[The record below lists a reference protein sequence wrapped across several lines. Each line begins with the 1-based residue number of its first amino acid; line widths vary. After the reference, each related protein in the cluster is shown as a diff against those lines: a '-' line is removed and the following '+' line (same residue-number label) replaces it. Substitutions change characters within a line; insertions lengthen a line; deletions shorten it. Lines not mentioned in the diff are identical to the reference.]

1 MPQPCEVIAE
11 VTSRWFRWDELAAV
25 TFLRRIEFRPETGS
39 TNDDALQSAALNR
52 PTPLLVI
59 ADSQTGGRGRGRNQW
74 WAKDGAL
81 TFSLV
86 VEPAEF
92 GIVQS
97 RWPLL
102 SLATA
107 LAVADTLDE
116 FAAGCLIGL
125 KWPNDLQLNRKK
137 VCGILVETLPGRSD
151 RLVIGIGLNVRNSLQ
166 DAPAELRDIATSIV
180 DETGFEWELTDVLT
194 RLLQCLEDRL
204 TKLGANEIALQTE
217 WARHC
222 VLTGRRVSL
231 EAAGQRVEGMCRG
244 IDVSGAIVLEDDNG
258 QRKSCFGGVV
268 RVLS

>member
-1 MPQPCEVIAE
+1 MTQPCEVIVE
-11 VTSRWFRWDELAAV
+11 GTSRWFRWDELAAA
-25 TFLRRIEFRPETGS
+25 TFVRRIEFRPETGS
-39 TNDDALQSAALNR
+39 TNDDALKSAALDR

-59 ADSQTGGRGRGRNQW
+59 ADAQTGGRGRGRNQW

-86 VEPAEF
+86 VDPAAF
-92 GIVQS
+92 GIEQP

-102 SLATA
+102 SLAAA
-107 LAVADTLDE
+107 LAVADTLGE
-116 FAAGCLIGL
+116 CAAGCHIGL

-151 RLVIGIGLNVRNSLQ
+151 RLVIGIGLNVQNSLQ
-166 DAPAELRDIATSIV
+166 EAPVELRDIATSVV
-180 DETGFEWELTDVLT
+180 DETGFEWELTDVLSQ
-194 RLLQCLEDRL
+194 LLQCLEERL
-204 TKLGANEIALQTE
+204 KRLGANEIPLQTE

-244 IDVSGAIVLEDDNG
+244 IDANGAILLEDGG
-258 QRKSCFGGVV
+258 QTKSWFGGVV
-268 RVLS
+268 RVL